1 MVALEVL
8 QALSMGW
15 CTFLGPS
22 NYHSL
27 FRIPINV
34 CCVKVTNAHVL
45 LAGGFGSLM
54 SSATVRCHLK
64 RHVST
69 TTNTGILITLRT
81 AFCGELHWWI
91 SILA

>member
-45 LAGGFGSLM
+45 LAGGFCSLV
-54 SSATVRCHLK
+54 SSATVRCH
-64 RHVST
+64 VTT
-69 TTNTGILITLRT
+69 TTNTGILVTLRT
-81 AFCGELHWWI
+81 AFLVNYIGG
-91 SILA
+91 LAFWL